1 MDILKQSTA
10 ATIVM
15 GPMLD
20 STDGNTQETG
30 LTISQADIRLS
41 KNGGAFAQ
49 TNNAAGAT
57 HMEVGNYS
65 VPLDTTDTGTL
76 GKLRVSVHES
86 GALAVWREFMIV
98 PANVY
103 DSLVLGTDVLT
114 ADITQIGGDAQSATD
129 LKDFADAGYDPATN
143 KVQGVVLTDTVTTN
157 TDMRGTDSA
166 ALAAT
171 ALTDVT
177 WTDAKAAFLDHS
189 ISTVDTNVD
198 TLLTRVTAA
207 VALASVCTETRLAE
221 LDAAN
226 LPTDIADIPTVAEF
240 NARTLVA
247 ASYFDPAADT
257 VANVTNVATLTGHTV
272 QTGDSF
278 ARIGALGVGLTAL
291 PWNSAWDTEIQS
303 ECNDA
308 MVALNLDHLLAV
320 ADADDVVD
328 NSIIAK
334 LASLGATADWS
345 TFVNTT
351 DSLQAIRDRGD
362 AAWSAAAS
370 NPNVLI
376 DTTIAAVTDQT
387 HFTLTAG
394 SDIDDAYKDQAI
406 VVYDASNNDY
416 PSVRK
421 VSAYTGATKTITLDS
436 APDFTILAGDGVKTF
451 VTAPG
456 TTAPTAGQ
464 VADAVLDELVA
475 DHVVAGSLSKT
486 VSDVLTDTGTT
497 LPAAL
502 ATAQTDLDTITGAD
516 GVTLATLQALYA
528 PNKVIPDVAGTAAAL
543 HTTTDGKVDVVD
555 TNVDAILI
563 DTNKLQTDWANAGR
577 LDTIL
582 DACALEAT
590 VAALN
595 NISTADVNT
604 EVDTALSDYDPPT
617 NTEMVAAFTEIKG
630 ATWAAGTDTLEHIRN
645 KQTDIETDTT
655 EIGVA
660 GAGLTALGD
669 SRIANLDTTIS
680 SRLAPAGT
688 LATVTN
694 LTNAP
699 SSGDLTATM
708 KASVNAEVS
717 DVIKTDTISEMAQGA
732 PAATPTLEDAIMY
745 MYMYFRNEVTQ
756 TSSTLSL
763 KNNAGTVIAKATVS
777 DDATTFTK
785 GEMVSGP

>member
-563 DTNKLQTDWANAGR
+563 DTNELQTDWANAGR